1 MDEKVV
7 TTGFRSAVFRAD
19 GFYLNGRK
27 VKLRG
32 LNRHQSYP
40 YVGYAMPESM
50 QKNDADILKYEL
62 GVNAVRTSHYPQSHY
77 FLERCDEI
85 GLLVFTEMPGW
96 QHIGDEVWKE
106 QAVENVGEMVT
117 QYRNHTSII
126 LWGVRI
132 NESADDDA
140 FYTKTNAL
148 AHELDPTRPTGGVR
162 AHKKSSLLEDVYT
175 YNDFVHSGR
184 NPGMRAEKER
194 HFRYD
199 KTVSHQR
206 VQRSHVP
213 DEIL

>member
-7 TTGFRSAVFRAD
+7 PRVLQCSVSGRRFL
-19 GFYLNGRK
+19 LNGRK

-40 YVGYAMPESM
+40 YVGLCDAGTM

-162 AHKKSSLLEDVYT
+162 AHKKSSLLEVCIPIMISFIPAGTGDASRKRT
-175 YNDFVHSGR
+175 SL
-184 NPGMRAEKER
+184 P
-194 HFRYD
+194 
-199 KTVSHQR
+199 
-206 VQRSHVP
+206 
-213 DEIL
+213 I